1 MCLFEI
7 PHLYGAKDC
16 LVAIPDGIADT
27 IKADV
32 NFMKEIPHCDEDV
45 QNLCNCI
52 GSENGY
58 VKDYDPYNAVNL
70 YIKLRTEVGHLLKNI
85 NP

>member
-32 NFMKEIPHCDEDV
+32 NFIKEIPYCDENV

-52 GSENGY
+52 VSENGY

-70 YIKLRTEVGHLLKNI
+70 YIKLRTEVGHLLENN